1 MRLRLERC
9 TAWVKRW
16 SEAMDFFQTIFKT
29 NIFFIMDF
37 RDLYYIGLEPDFHA
51 SEDPIVTE
59 SKGMQ
64 KNSRI

>member
-1 MRLRLERC
+1 
-9 TAWVKRW
+9 
-16 SEAMDFFQTIFKT
+16 MDFFQTIFKT